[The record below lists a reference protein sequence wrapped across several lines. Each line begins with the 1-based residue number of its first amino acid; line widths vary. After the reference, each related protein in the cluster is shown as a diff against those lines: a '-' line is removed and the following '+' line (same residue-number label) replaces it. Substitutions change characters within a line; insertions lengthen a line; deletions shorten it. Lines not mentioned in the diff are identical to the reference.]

1 MRHGSLRR
9 FSTVAFALAGLLGLA
24 SPARATAILTFS
36 TGTAPAGGTVT
47 ITGANAV
54 GANIPINLLSVTGA
68 PANNGA
74 YDLSG
79 PAVAPV
85 LDLNGSASLSFD
97 TAAGTI
103 SIFGDVPALGILV
116 SETLLSGTI
125 LGTTVTPGAATNL
138 VISTGTDVKSANLL
152 LALGLNPAQPF
163 QFLDVEISLA
173 NLAATPGCVPSSNC
187 GPVVSSLLSNVS
199 VRQPFSLLLVGAGLM
214 VFAVTMRMRG
224 RRG

>member
-79 PAVAPV
+79 PAVGGDP
-85 LDLNGSASLSFD
+85 NGAASLSFD

-103 SIFGDVPALGILV
+103 SIFGDVFALGILV
-116 SETLLSGTI
+116 PETLLSGTI

-138 VISTGTDVKSANLL
+138 VISTGTDEKSANLL

-173 NLAATPGCVPSSNC
+173 NLAATPGCVPLSNC